1 MKIIADMYYNVYKVV
16 YGGQGFR
23 DTYTL
28 KATFNTK
35 DEAEAYIKKIQ
46 SEKELYVSYQIEEK
60 IENIRKLT

>member
-1 MKIIADMYYNVYKVV
+1 MRIIADMYYHVYKVV

-28 KATFNTK
+28 IATFDTK
-35 DEAEAYIKKIQ
+35 DEAEAYIKKIR

>member
-35 DEAEAYIKKIQ
+35 DEAEAYIKKIR
-46 SEKELYVSYQIEEK
+46 SEKELYTSYQIEEK

>member
-28 KATFNTK
+28 KAIFDTK
-35 DEAEAYIKKIQ
+35 NAAEAYIKKMQ
-46 SEKELYVSYQIEEK
+46 SEKELYTSYQIEEK

>member
-1 MKIIADMYYNVYKVV
+1 MKITADLYYNVYKVA

-28 KATFNTK
+28 KATFDTR
-35 DEAEAYIKKIQ
+35 DAAEAYIKKIR

-60 IENIRKLT
+60 IENIKKLT

>member
-1 MKIIADMYYNVYKVV
+1 MKIVADMYYHVYKVV
-16 YGGQGFR
+16 YGGQGFC

-28 KATFNTK
+28 KATFDTK
-35 DEAEAYIKKIQ
+35 DAAEAYIKKMR

>member
-1 MKIIADMYYNVYKVV
+1 MKIIADMYYHVYKVV
-16 YGGQGFR
+16 YGGQGFL

-28 KATFNTK
+28 KATFDTK
-35 DEAEAYIKKIQ
+35 DEAETYIKKMR

>member
-1 MKIIADMYYNVYKVV
+1 MKIIADMYYHVYKVV

-28 KATFNTK
+28 KATFDTR
-35 DEAEAYIKKIQ
+35 DAAEEYIKKMC
-46 SEKELYVSYQIEEK
+46 SKKELYTSYQIEEK

>member
-1 MKIIADMYYNVYKVV
+1 MKIIADLYYHVYKVV

-28 KATFNTK
+28 KGTFDTK
-35 DEAEAYIKKIQ
+35 DAAEAYIKKIR

-60 IENIRKLT
+60 IENIKKLT

>member
-28 KATFNTK
+28 KATFDTK
-35 DEAEAYIKKIQ
+35 NEAEAYIKKIQ

-60 IENIRKLT
+60 IENIKKLT